1 MFARGL
7 RTSLVIIGA
16 VAGGQ
21 AMAKPPHPALP
32 AAPVAAYTQVPGKGG
47 IAKALY
53 YKNEDVVKTTTTTTK
68 TPIYTTV
75 IVPVYTT
82 VKTPIYNSKG
92 QITGYTTKQVQTGTT
107 TQQKLTGYNTVT
119 TKSTKITPK
128 AELYTTNG
136 SSTTP
141 SSVPVKFLMDVGHNP
156 FAKALSTPQ
165 DALFSLS
172 AVSTT
177 APVLSNHLFSQ
188 VFDSGTLSFTRT
200 TPLYLMDA
208 FGHKKSG
215 PLTNLLTV
223 TFTNALLTATE
234 NGLTIGFAASTPDS
248 TINFTSDF
256 RKFTRPDWLTNF
268 NFAIS
273 GDASS
278 VKLARA
284 SVDPT
289 LTNVT
294 GTRSL
299 NSFRVSST
307 GTFAASPVPEA
318 GSWTMMILG
327 FAAIGFTR
335 RADARKFA
343 RFTV

>member
-1 MFARGL
+1 MFRWGL
-7 RTSLVIIGA
+7 RTSLVMIGA
-16 VAGGQ
+16 VAAGQ
-21 AMAKPPHPALP
+21 AVAAPPHPALP
-32 AAPVAAYTQVPGKGG
+32 TVPVAAFTQTPGKSGVT
-47 IAKALY
+47 KALY

-75 IVPVYTT
+75 TVPVYTT

-119 TKSTKITPK
+119 TKSTKVTPK
-128 AELYTTNG
+128 AELFTTNG
-136 SSTTP
+136 SATTP
-141 SSVPVKFLMDVGHNP
+141 SATPVKFSLDVGDNP
-156 FAKALSTPQ
+156 FAKVLSKPQ

-177 APVLSNHLFSQ
+177 APILSNHLFSQ
-188 VFDSGTLSFTRT
+188 LFDTGTISFTRT
-200 TPLYLMDA
+200 TPLYRMDA
-208 FGHKKSG
+208 WGHKKSG

-234 NGLTIGFAASTPDS
+234 NGLTIGFAANTPDS
-248 TINFTSDF
+248 AISFTSDF
-256 RKFTRPDWLTNF
+256 RGFTRPDWITDF

-273 GDASS
+273 GNASS
-278 VKLARA
+278 VKLTRA
-284 SVDPT
+284 TVDPT

-299 NSFRVSST
+299 NSFRVSTT

-327 FAAIGFTR
+327 FAAIGLTR
-335 RADARKFA
+335 RADMRKFA